1 MALCVRLFTDYVNE
15 KGTNMTNE
23 LRLDTIAD
31 FLALTPAQ
39 FERMLPDFSAWHA
52 FSKLAIEAGAESSK
66 FIWIDDGQP
75 GNISAVSVTIK
86 ETGEVMEFEVTS

>member
-1 MALCVRLFTDYVNE
+1 
-15 KGTNMTNE
+15 MTNE

-52 FSKLAIEAGAESSK
+52 LAKLAIEAGAESAK
-66 FIWIDDGQP
+66 FRWIDDGKP
-75 GNISAVSVTIK
+75 GNISSFSVTIK
-86 ETGEVMEFEVTS
+86 ETGETFKVAT